1 MSPLECFTQI
11 YERGKRCVTPGDLAE
26 EIVRFPNS
34 LAVADN
40 VKNLGRRIAASHS
53 QDQNKIN
60 R

>member
-1 MSPLECFTQI
+1 MSIPI
-11 YERGKRCVTPGDLAE
+11 TPGDLAE

-40 VKNLGRRIAASHS
+40 VKNLGRRIATSHS